1 MSLWTPGGEHE
12 VPRGGDRDASTPP
25 SEPAAA
31 PPPAPGGLPGGIDP
45 SQLSDEE
52 REQLEAA
59 AAEMAEVQRRVA
71 AAPAADVVANHVMGF
86 YELAAIHLSQQPPN
100 LTQAAVGI
108 DAMRAVVETL
118 VDRLGE
124 AEPTLKEA
132 LAQVQ
137 MAFVQLSEA
146 DQAPAAEEGQE
157 ASGADQA

>member
-12 VPRGGDRDASTPP
+12 VPRGGDSDP
-25 SEPAAA
+25 SAPSPEPAGS

-59 AAEMAEVQRRVA
+59 ATEMAEVQRRVA
-71 AAPAADVVANHVMGF
+71 AAPASDVIANHVMGF

-100 LTQAAVGI
+100 LPEATVAI

-118 VDRLGE
+118 VGRLGE

-146 DQAPAAEEGQE
+146 NPSASEGGQEESGAAE
-157 ASGADQA
+157 A

>member
-12 VPRGGDRDASTPP
+12 VPRGGD
-25 SEPAAA
+25 SEPSG
-31 PPPAPGGLPGGIDP
+31 PPPEQADAPAGPPGGFPGGIDP

-100 LTQAAVGI
+100 FTQATIAI
-108 DAMRAVVETL
+108 DAMRAVVESLTG
-118 VDRLGE
+118 RLGE
-124 AEPTLKEA
+124 AEATLTEA
-132 LAQVQ
+132 LSQVQ
-137 MAFVQLSEA
+137 MAFVQLTEA
-146 DQAPAAEEGQE
+146 NAEGGEAPT
-157 ASGADQA
+157 SGEDGA

>member
-12 VPRGGDRDASTPP
+12 VPRGGDA
-25 SEPAAA
+25 EPAGDPPGAPGT
-31 PPPAPGGLPGGIDP
+31 PPPAPADFPGGIDP

-71 AAPAADVVANHVMGF
+71 AAPASDVIANHVMGF

-100 LTQAAVGI
+100 LPQATVAI
-108 DAMRAVVETL
+108 DAMRAVVDTL
-118 VDRLGE
+118 VGRLGE

-146 DQAPAAEEGQE
+146 DPPAAPEGGRE
-157 ASGADQA
+157 GSGADQS